1 MPITWRSPGV
11 RTDIIAVTSGA
22 KLAMGSTIVI
32 LDRLLDQAGTSE
44 SKEHVLEQASY
55 AVDNVQQRLL
65 GNFEG
70 LVEEI
75 TTELGKPEFNASTV
89 ATGEEKANP
98 MPSWVVGA
106 KANDAS
112 KKILR
117 LSYWKRDSGISYVIL
132 RMEVDSK
139 DRPKYYDLVLGA
151 RRRTKSDTGAI
162 TKMRSTDT
170 SFLGWVKRMFA
181 GKKSS

>member
-1 MPITWRSPGV
+1 
-11 RTDIIAVTSGA
+11 
-22 KLAMGSTIVI
+22 MGSTVVI
-32 LDRLLDQAGTSE
+32 LDRLLEQSSTQE

-55 AVDNVQQRLL
+55 AVSDVQARLM

-75 TTELGKPEFNASTV
+75 SNELGKPEFNASTV
-89 ATGEEKANP
+89 SEERSNP
-98 MPSWVVGA
+98 MPSWVLGN

-112 KKILR
+112 KKVLR
-117 LSYWKRDSGISYVIL
+117 LSYWKRDGGISYVIL

-151 RRRTKSDTGAI
+151 RRRTKTDTVQIGKLRA
-162 TKMRSTDT
+162 TDT
-170 SFLGWVKRMFA
+170 SFLGWIKRMFA
-181 GKKSS
+181 AKTK

>member
-1 MPITWRSPGV
+1 
-11 RTDIIAVTSGA
+11 
-22 KLAMGSTIVI
+22 MGSTLVI

-65 GNFEG
+65 GNFET
-70 LVEEI
+70 LVQEI
-75 TTELGKPEFNASTV
+75 SSEIGKPEFNASTV
-89 ATGEEKANP
+89 DSEEKSNP
-98 MPSWVVGA
+98 MPSWVVGS

-117 LSYWKRDSGISYVIL
+117 LSYWKRESGISYVIL

-151 RRRTKSDTGAI
+151 RRRTKSDTGKI

-170 SFLGWVKRMFA
+170 SFLGWVKRMFSA
-181 GKKSS
+181 KKS

>member
-1 MPITWRSPGV
+1 
-11 RTDIIAVTSGA
+11 
-22 KLAMGSTIVI
+22 MGSTLVI

-55 AVDNVQQRLL
+55 AVNNVQQRLL
-65 GNFEG
+65 GNFET

-75 TTELGKPEFNASTV
+75 SSDLGKPEFNASTV
-89 ATGEEKANP
+89 DSEEKSNP
-98 MPSWVVGA
+98 MPSWVVGS

-117 LSYWKRDSGISYVIL
+117 LSYWKRESGISYVIL

-151 RRRTKSDTGAI
+151 RRRTKSDTGKI

-170 SFLGWVKRMFA
+170 SFLGWVKRMLTT
-181 GKKSS
+181 KKS